1 MQKKSNTIYYLIGAV
16 ILGAAGFL
24 WYRNMK
30 KKNEPLEPPKPLPP
44 GPSPA
49 PAPKP
54 GPVGPTPASSAK
66 IAELQN
72 LMIKRFVQL
81 NRAGEYDAAAAK
93 GGWGNKST
101 NALKFLQPANF
112 ASRGIPNASNI
123 DFWISS
129 IKKDVETAAKQ
140 EKDIETKKTS
150 DAQLKKL
157 ATDLESHLKAKKG
170 NKIRLL
176 ADTNAIKTQFDKARG
191 FYFPL
196 GDTKKF
202 FKGAKYS
209 IDEIINR
216 GNGTLGIKVGD
227 FRYFVPASMFITDI

>member
-1 MQKKSNTIYYLIGAV
+1 MAKKSNTIYYVIGAV
-16 ILGAAGFL
+16 ILGGAGYLFYDN
-24 WYRNMK
+24 WK
-30 KKNEPLEPPKPLPP
+30 KKKDEPTPSPEPPSP

-49 PAPKP
+49 PKPSP
-54 GPVGPTPASSAK
+54 GPSPASATK
-66 IAELQN
+66 INELQT

-176 ADTNAIKTQFDKARG
+176 ADTTAIKTQFDKARG